1 MQGKYVIAYDLG
13 TGGLKASLHD
23 ASGTTLAFLVCE
35 YPTLYYKEVFHEQR
49 PEDWWQ
55 AICRSTRLLL
65 DKVKEQNICKEQI
78 CALAISGHS
87 LVGIPMDREGRPLV
101 GQVPI
106 WSDGRAKEQARRF
119 FETHDYNAWYE
130 TTGNGDPPACYTLF
144 KIMWMRENQPEIY
157 EKTAY
162 ILGSKDYINFRLTGA
177 AGTDYSY
184 ASGTGAFDLRRMCY
198 VDAYIRDA
206 GLRRELFLEPGQSH
220 ELLGR
225 VTVQAA
231 AEIGL
236 CPGTLVAR
244 GGVDNACMALGSCGL
259 GDDRVYMSLG
269 SCAWISATTRQ
280 PVLDSAL
287 HPFVFA
293 HVEKGW
299 YCSAVSILSAC
310 TSLSWAKEMLCRD
323 FSAQTDAYQRLDA
336 LAAEA
341 PIGAN
346 GVLFNPSLAGG
357 GTHRGSPEL
366 RGAFLGIRLGSRRE
380 DLLRA
385 VLEGI
390 ALDLSE
396 IWESF
401 SSHIHMPDALLITG
415 GGGKSALWREIFAG
429 IFGIKIKKGSI
440 GQNAAS
446 FGAAAIALR
455 CARLWEDYTPI
466 NRQCSGGAL
475 TEPAA
480 EHETAYRLLR
490 QRYRAARRALE
501 SFTQENQNIPS
512 M

>member
-35 YPTLYYKEVFHEQR
+35 YPTFYYKEVFHEQR

-106 WSDGRAKEQARRF
+106 WSDGRAEEQARRF

-236 CPGTLVAR
+236 CPGTL
-244 GGVDNACMALGSCGL
+244 
-259 GDDRVYMSLG
+259 
-269 SCAWISATTRQ
+269 
-280 PVLDSAL
+280 
-287 HPFVFA
+287 
-293 HVEKGW
+293 
-299 YCSAVSILSAC
+299 
-310 TSLSWAKEMLCRD
+310 
-323 FSAQTDAYQRLDA
+323 DA

-455 CARLWEDYTPI
+455 CAGLWEDYTPI

>member
-1 MQGKYVIAYDLG
+1 MQ
-13 TGGLKASLHD
+13 
-23 ASGTTLAFLVCE
+23 
-35 YPTLYYKEVFHEQR
+35 
-49 PEDWWQ
+49 
-55 AICRSTRLLL
+55 
-65 DKVKEQNICKEQI
+65 
-78 CALAISGHS
+78 
-87 LVGIPMDREGRPLV
+87 
-101 GQVPI
+101 
-106 WSDGRAKEQARRF
+106 RF
-119 FETHDYNAWYE
+119 F
-130 TTGNGDPPACYTLF
+130 C
-144 KIMWMRENQPEIY
+144 
-157 EKTAY
+157 
-162 ILGSKDYINFRLTGA
+162 
-177 AGTDYSY
+177 
-184 ASGTGAFDLRRMCY
+184 
-198 VDAYIRDA
+198 
-206 GLRRELFLEPGQSH
+206 
-220 ELLGR
+220 
-225 VTVQAA
+225 
-231 AEIGL
+231 
-236 CPGTLVAR
+236 
-244 GGVDNACMALGSCGL
+244 
-259 GDDRVYMSLG
+259 
-269 SCAWISATTRQ
+269 
-280 PVLDSAL
+280 
-287 HPFVFA
+287 
-293 HVEKGW
+293 
-299 YCSAVSILSAC
+299 
-310 TSLSWAKEMLCRD
+310 
-323 FSAQTDAYQRLDA
+323 
-336 LAAEA
+336 
-341 PIGAN
+341 AN

-455 CARLWEDYTPI
+455 CAGLWEDYTPI

>member
-1 MQGKYVIAYDLG
+1 
-13 TGGLKASLHD
+13 
-23 ASGTTLAFLVCE
+23 
-35 YPTLYYKEVFHEQR
+35 
-49 PEDWWQ
+49 
-55 AICRSTRLLL
+55 
-65 DKVKEQNICKEQI
+65 
-78 CALAISGHS
+78 
-87 LVGIPMDREGRPLV
+87 
-101 GQVPI
+101 
-106 WSDGRAKEQARRF
+106 
-119 FETHDYNAWYE
+119 
-130 TTGNGDPPACYTLF
+130 
-144 KIMWMRENQPEIY
+144 
-157 EKTAY
+157 
-162 ILGSKDYINFRLTGA
+162 
-177 AGTDYSY
+177 
-184 ASGTGAFDLRRMCY
+184 
-198 VDAYIRDA
+198 
-206 GLRRELFLEPGQSH
+206 
-220 ELLGR
+220 
-225 VTVQAA
+225 
-231 AEIGL
+231 
-236 CPGTLVAR
+236 
-244 GGVDNACMALGSCGL
+244 
-259 GDDRVYMSLG
+259 MSLG

-415 GGGKSALWREIFAG
+415 GGAKVHCGGRFLPEYSELKSRRARSGRMRHPLAPRRLRFDVRDCGRI
-429 IFGIKIKKGSI
+429 IRRSTD
-440 GQNAAS
+440 NAA
-446 FGAAAIALR
+446 AVL
-455 CARLWEDYTPI
+455 
-466 NRQCSGGAL
+466 
-475 TEPAA
+475 
-480 EHETAYRLLR
+480 
-490 QRYRAARRALE
+490 
-501 SFTQENQNIPS
+501 
-512 M
+512 

>member
-231 AEIGL
+231 TEIGL

-323 FSAQTDAYQRLDA
+323 FSAQTDAYQRKRGPVQP
-336 LAAEA
+336 E
-341 PIGAN
+341 PCRRRNTSRQSGAS
-346 GVLFNPSLAGG
+346 GCISGDSARKPQ
-357 GTHRGSPEL
+357 RGSSA
-366 RGAFLGIRLGSRRE
+366 RGAGRHRTGSFR
-380 DLLRA
+380 D
-385 VLEGI
+385 
-390 ALDLSE
+390 
-396 IWESF
+396 
-401 SSHIHMPDALLITG
+401 M
-415 GGGKSALWREIFAG
+415 GKLFQPHSYAG
-429 IFGIKIKKGSI
+429 
-440 GQNAAS
+440 
-446 FGAAAIALR
+446 R
-455 CARLWEDYTPI
+455 
-466 NRQCSGGAL
+466 
-475 TEPAA
+475 
-480 EHETAYRLLR
+480 TAY
-490 QRYRAARRALE
+490 YRRRGQKCTVAGD
-501 SFTQENQNIPS
+501 FCRNIRN
-512 M
+512 

>member
-35 YPTLYYKEVFHEQR
+35 YPTFYYKEVFHEQR

-65 DKVKEQNICKEQI
+65 DRVKEQNICKEQI

-106 WSDGRAKEQARRF
+106 WSDGRAEEQARRF

-177 AGTDYSY
+177 AGTDCSY

-310 TSLSWAKEMLCRD
+310 TSLSWAKEMLSGR
-323 FSAQTDAYQRLDA
+323 
-336 LAAEA
+336 
-341 PIGAN
+341 N
-346 GVLFNPSLAGG
+346 
-357 GTHRGSPEL
+357 
-366 RGAFLGIRLGSRRE
+366 
-380 DLLRA
+380 
-385 VLEGI
+385 
-390 ALDLSE
+390 
-396 IWESF
+396 SF
-401 SSHIHMPDALLITG
+401 F
-415 GGGKSALWREIFAG
+415 K
-429 IFGIKIKKGSI
+429 
-440 GQNAAS
+440 
-446 FGAAAIALR
+446 
-455 CARLWEDYTPI
+455 
-466 NRQCSGGAL
+466 RQLCK
-475 TEPAA
+475 
-480 EHETAYRLLR
+480 
-490 QRYRAARRALE
+490 
-501 SFTQENQNIPS
+501 
-512 M
+512 

>member
-225 VTVQAA
+225 VTVQAST
-231 AEIGL
+231 EIGL

-269 SCAWISATTRQ
+269 SCA
-280 PVLDSAL
+280 
-287 HPFVFA
+287 
-293 HVEKGW
+293 
-299 YCSAVSILSAC
+299 
-310 TSLSWAKEMLCRD
+310 
-323 FSAQTDAYQRLDA
+323 
-336 LAAEA
+336 
-341 PIGAN
+341 
-346 GVLFNPSLAGG
+346 
-357 GTHRGSPEL
+357 
-366 RGAFLGIRLGSRRE
+366 
-380 DLLRA
+380 
-385 VLEGI
+385 
-390 ALDLSE
+390 
-396 IWESF
+396 
-401 SSHIHMPDALLITG
+401 
-415 GGGKSALWREIFAG
+415 
-429 IFGIKIKKGSI
+429 
-440 GQNAAS
+440 
-446 FGAAAIALR
+446 
-455 CARLWEDYTPI
+455 
-466 NRQCSGGAL
+466 
-475 TEPAA
+475 
-480 EHETAYRLLR
+480 
-490 QRYRAARRALE
+490 
-501 SFTQENQNIPS
+501 
-512 M
+512 